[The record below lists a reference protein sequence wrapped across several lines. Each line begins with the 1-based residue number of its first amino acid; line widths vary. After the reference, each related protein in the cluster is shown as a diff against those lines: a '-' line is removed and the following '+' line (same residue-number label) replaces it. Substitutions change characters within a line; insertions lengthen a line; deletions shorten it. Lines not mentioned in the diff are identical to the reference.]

1 MIMFQTIKYFLV
13 RTGISLF
20 LLIVFGFIVLYVVH
34 EIALPKTAFDD
45 GVIQWALLFICVFMG
60 FFAYGQIG
68 DQRFLNAFH
77 ALKDVGP
84 LYDKEM
90 IVRQF
95 ENLLRFTES
104 SYFLPAQARRFRGL
118 VVRKYADY
126 LLSIGRED
134 PEALKIY
141 LKAFLQNP
149 ENSKFRAP
157 LLSILDQGGDLS
169 ENEIDL
175 LLVMVRAE
183 EFKDAYIVNHLASI
197 FLRQKKLTGKTEPV
211 FLSAVENKSNDAGQ
225 ILQFVVPVLLENQR
239 ADIFALRFYLRAL
252 RLNLEGGSEMRGIL
266 GKSYCEGHFEGIDPV
281 LHDKCGQIFASMEPD
296 SQAKIRQAVE
306 TNRISGRL
314 KKVNLFN
321 REDKQDISRLKTR
334 LGIQKSIFQK
344 LRDGIFW
351 VGRLLK
357 DLGRKISFKAIDGLI
372 LFGKARLWVK
382 LVSISLAG
390 FFILA
395 GLGLL
400 EWRATRDEIV
410 AKKELPLPAQT
421 AAPVP
426 KPVATKPDKEHFI
439 QVAAVTSSKQ
449 ANQLIKSLKRKN
461 VKSIS
466 IVKSARQ
473 SGGSWYKIR
482 VGPFDKK
489 NNALEQAKR
498 MIDDKLIKN
507 YFLVSTLKSKGRE
520 KQG

>member
-1 MIMFQTIKYFLV
+1 MFQTVKYFLV

-20 LLIVFGFIVLYVVH
+20 LLIVFGFFSLYVVH
-34 EIALPKTAFDD
+34 EIALPRTAFDD
-45 GVIQWALLFICVFMG
+45 EMIQWALLFICVFMG

-84 LYDKEM
+84 LYDKGV

-104 SYFLPAQARRFRGL
+104 SYFLPGQARRFRGL

-126 LLSIGRED
+126 LLSIGRVE

-183 EFKDAYIVNHLASI
+183 EFKDTFIVNHLASI

-211 FLSAVENKSNDAGQ
+211 LLFAVENESNDTAE
-225 ILQFVVPVLLENQR
+225 ILRFVVPVLLENHR
-239 ADIFALRFYLRAL
+239 ADIYALRFYLQAL
-252 RLNLEGGSEMRGIL
+252 PHDIDGQDEMRGIL

-281 LHDKCGQIFASMEPD
+281 LHERCGQTFSLLEPD
-296 SQAKIRQAVE
+296 RQAEIREVVE
-306 TNRISGRL
+306 ANRISGRL
-314 KKVNLFN
+314 KKINLFN
-321 REDKQDISRLKTR
+321 REDKQEISRLKVR
-334 LGIQKSIFQK
+334 LGIQKSLLQY
-344 LRDGIFW
+344 LGSGIFW
-351 VGRLLK
+351 IGRLIQN
-357 DLGRKISFKAIDGLI
+357 LGRKIFVKAIDGLI
-372 LFGKARLWVK
+372 HFGQARLWVK
-382 LVSISLAG
+382 LVSVPLLG
-390 FFILA
+390 LLILA

-400 EWRATRDEIV
+400 EWRAAQDVLVTEEK
-410 AKKELPLPAQT
+410 APAQA
-421 AAPVP
+421 AAPAS

-439 QVAAVTSSKQ
+439 QIGAVTSSKQ
-449 ANQLIKSLKRKN
+449 ADQFIKSLKKKN
-461 VKSIS
+461 VTKTI
-466 IVKSARQ
+466 IIKSARQ

-482 VGPFDKK
+482 VGPFDQKSD
-489 NNALEQAKR
+489 ALKMAKR
-498 MIDDKLIKN
+498 LMDDKLIKN
-507 YFLVSTLKSKGRE
+507 YFLVSTPKPRDRE
-520 KQG
+520 TLG

>member
-1 MIMFQTIKYFLV
+1 MFQTIKYFLV

-20 LLIVFGFIVLYVVH
+20 LLIVLGFFTLYVVH
-34 EIALPKTAFDD
+34 EIALPRTAFDD
-45 GVIQWALLFICVFMG
+45 VMIQWGLLFICVFMG

-77 ALKDVGP
+77 ALKDIGP
-84 LYDKEM
+84 LYDKEV
-90 IVRQF
+90 IVLQF
-95 ENLLRFTES
+95 ENLLRFTKS
-104 SYFLPAQARRFRGL
+104 AYFLPGQARRFRGL

-126 LLSIGRED
+126 LLSIGREE

-169 ENEIDL
+169 EDEIDL

-183 EFKDAYIVNHLASI
+183 EFKDAFIVNHLASI

-211 FLSAVENKSNDAGQ
+211 FLYAVENKSSDAAE
-225 ILQFVVPVLLENQR
+225 ILQFVTPVLLENQR

-252 RLNLEGGSEMRGIL
+252 PLKLQGESEMCSIL

-281 LHDKCGQIFASMEPD
+281 LHDKCGQTFSQMEPD
-296 SQAKIRQAVE
+296 RQAEIKEAVE
-306 TNRISGRL
+306 ANRISGRL
-314 KKVNLFN
+314 KKIDLFN
-321 REDKQDISRLKTR
+321 REDKQDISRLKVR
-334 LGIQKSIFQK
+334 FGIEKSIFQK
-344 LRDGIFW
+344 LGSVIFW
-351 VGRLLK
+351 IGRLFQS
-357 DLGRKISFKAIDGLI
+357 LGRKIFDKAIEGLI

-382 LVSISLAG
+382 LISISLLG

-400 EWRATRDEIV
+400 EWRVAHDEIV
-410 AKKELPLPAQT
+410 ADKKPLAK
-421 AAPVP
+421 AAASAS

-439 QVAAVTSSKQ
+439 QVAAVTSSKH
-449 ANQLIKSLKRKN
+449 ANKLIKSLKKKD
-461 VKSIS
+461 VKKIL

-473 SGGSWYKIR
+473 AGGSWYKIR
-482 VGPFDKK
+482 VGPFGQKED
-489 NNALEQAKR
+489 ALKLAKR
-498 MIDDKLIKN
+498 LIDDKSIKN
-507 YFLVSTLKSKGRE
+507 YFLVSKPKKAAIKKTG
-520 KQG
+520 

>member
-1 MIMFQTIKYFLV
+1 MFQSIKYFLV

-20 LLIVFGFIVLYVVH
+20 LLLVFGFFTLYVVH
-34 EIALPKTAFDD
+34 EIALPETAFDD
-45 GVIQWALLFICVFMG
+45 GMIQWALLLICVFMG

-77 ALKDVGP
+77 DLKDVGP
-84 LYDKEM
+84 LYDKGV

-104 SYFLPAQARRFRGL
+104 SYFLPGQARRFRGL

-126 LLSIGRED
+126 LLSIGREE

-149 ENSKFRAP
+149 EKSKFRVP
-157 LLSILDQGGDLS
+157 LLSILGQGGDLS
-169 ENEIDL
+169 ESEIDL

-183 EFKDAYIVNHLASI
+183 EFKDAFIVNHLASI

-211 FLSAVENKSNDAGQ
+211 FLYAVENKSNDADE
-225 ILQFVVPVLLENQR
+225 ILRFVVPILLENQR

-252 RLNLEGGSEMRGIL
+252 TLNLEGARAMLGIL

-281 LHDKCGQIFASMEPD
+281 LHDRCGQTFGSMEPD
-296 SQAKIRQAVE
+296 RQAEIREAVE

-321 REDKQDISRLKTR
+321 REDKQDISRLKVR

-344 LRDGIFW
+344 LGGGIFW
-351 VGRLLK
+351 IGRLLQG
-357 DLGRKISFKAIDGLI
+357 LGRKISFKVIDGLV

-382 LVSISLAG
+382 LVTIPALG
-390 FFILA
+390 FIILA

-400 EWRATRDEIV
+400 EWRSTQSEIIV
-410 AKKELPLPAQT
+410 DKKPPMQAK
-421 AAPVP
+421 VP
-426 KPVATKPDKEHFI
+426 SQKPVATKPNKEHFI

-449 ANQLIKSLKRKN
+449 ADQLIKSLKRKN
-461 VKSIS
+461 VKGIL

-473 SGGSWYKIR
+473 TGGSWYKIR
-482 VGPFDKK
+482 VGPFGKK
-489 NNALEQAKR
+489 SNALELAKQ
-498 MIDDKLIKN
+498 MMNDKLIKN
-507 YFLVSTLKSKGRE
+507 YFLVSKPKFKVSE